1 MKFYELTYLI
11 KPDISREE
19 IEHFSQKIRDF
30 VQLQGGITKSATG
43 PSKRRLGSPIKKQGE
58 ALLGTVDFYLNPEK
72 LEAMQKELTSDD
84 RVLRFLLAI
93 KQEPKKVPLIAVKAV
108 AKPTLKPSLL
118 SPEKTG
124 KTPTPQVAKT
134 TSPPKVDLKDINK
147 KIEEI
152 LNE

>member
-1 MKFYELTYLI
+1 MRFYELAYLI
-11 KPDISREE
+11 KSDISGEE

-30 VQLQGGITKSATG
+30 VQLQGGITKNATR
-43 PSKRRLGSPIKKQGE
+43 PSKRRLGTPIKKQGE

-108 AKPTLKPSLL
+108 AKPTLKPSPL
-118 SPEKTG
+118 PGETG
-124 KTPTPQVAKT
+124 KAPTPQAVKT